1 MAAPTSEKTSK
12 AASGASAGS
21 TGARVSARDR
31 ARAAVAA
38 AAKARREREKR
49 QEDAVTDYFKA
60 TEELDKLDAKRDA
73 QHLAQAIALA
83 TMADDGLSHSDIA
96 ELTGASASEVSRLVS
111 RGRKAS
117 AAPQENTTTDVDG
130 AAAAG
135 TGDESAASGDGD
147 RANSSEDETAAMAE
161 QA

>member
-38 AAKARREREKR
+38 AARARREREKR

-83 TMADDGLSHSDIA
+83 TMADDGLNHSDIA

-117 AAPQENTTTDVDG
+117 AAPQENTT
-130 AAAAG
+130 AAEGVAAG
-135 TGDESAASGDGD
+135 TDDESSGADNGEGANGGASAAE
-147 RANSSEDETAAMAE
+147 RV